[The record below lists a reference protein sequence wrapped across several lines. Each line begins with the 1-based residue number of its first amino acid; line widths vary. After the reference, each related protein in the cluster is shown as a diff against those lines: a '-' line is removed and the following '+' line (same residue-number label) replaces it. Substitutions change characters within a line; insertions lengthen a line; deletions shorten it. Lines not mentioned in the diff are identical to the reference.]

1 MAIFA
6 DIDAQQRIKAGLLF
20 LLVAVM
26 TLYTQPAGEVL
37 SAVIAGINLLI
48 STLFLVSVGR
58 DTTEEPGFDVG
69 FWLLAMVSALGT
81 YIVSALVTTGT
92 VPLFGMLLFIIGF
105 GIILGLLAEV
115 RGRITQ

>member
-6 DIDAQQRIKAGLLF
+6 EIDSQQRINAGILF
-20 LLVAVM
+20 LLVALV
-26 TLYTQPAGEVL
+26 TLYTQPAGHGL

-58 DTTEEPGFDVG
+58 DTTEKPTFDVG
-69 FWLLAMVSALGT
+69 LWLLAIVAAVGM

-105 GIILGLLAEV
+105 GISLGLLAEV
-115 RGRITQ
+115 RGRIAE